1 MRYLGLDLGAKS
13 LGIALSDQTGTIA
26 SFYKNIKFTDQNK
39 MLAELK
45 EIIEKEQPD
54 KIILGYPKNMDNS
67 EGERAKETKKFKE
80 TLAKI
85 YNQEIILEDERLT
98 TKVATQTLIEADL
111 SRKKRKKIID
121 GVSAVLILQSY
132 LDRKDRI

>member
-39 MLAELK
+39 MLEELK
-45 EIIEKEQPD
+45 EIIDKEQPD

-67 EGERAKETKKFKE
+67 EGERAKETKKFKK

-121 GVSAVLILQSY
+121 GISAVLILQSY

>member
-45 EIIEKEQPD
+45 EIIAKEQPD

>member
-1 MRYLGLDLGAKS
+1 MRYLGLDLGTKS

-45 EIIEKEQPD
+45 EIIAKEKPD

-67 EGERAKETKKFKE
+67 EGERAKETKKFKA

>member
-39 MLAELK
+39 MLEELK
-45 EIIEKEQPD
+45 EIIAKEQPD

>member
-39 MLAELK
+39 MLEELK
-45 EIIEKEQPD
+45 EIIAKEQPD

-67 EGERAKETKKFKE
+67 EGERTKETKKFKE